1 MLPDP
6 LHPVVVHLP
15 LALAAL
21 FPLIVLG
28 AIWAISRG
36 AHARYVWAVP
46 VIAVA
51 LLAGSAWVA
60 LETGENE
67 EEVVEEVLAS
77 EEPLHEHEEAA
88 ETFLLLSGIV
98 GVIGLGGLTGG
109 RTGSVA
115 RWLTAAGS
123 VILVVSAVQVGS
135 AGGDLVYEHGAA
147 EAYVSGGAGDGPTA
161 ADRTRSDEGDEDDEG
176 H

>member
-15 LALAAL
+15 LALAVL

-36 AHARYVWAVP
+36 AHARSVWAVP

-51 LLAGSAWVA
+51 LLVGSAWVA
-60 LETGENE
+60 LETGEDE
-67 EEVVEEVLAS
+67 EERVEEVLAS

-88 ETFLLLSGIV
+88 ETFLLLSGLV

-109 RTGSVA
+109 RVGSVA

-123 VILVVSAVQVGS
+123 VVLVASAVQVGS

-147 EAYVSGGAGDGPTA
+147 QAYVSSGAGGGSAA
-161 ADRTRSDEGDEDDEG
+161 ADQVRNDEDENDEG